1 MPGPN
6 GHPTPCEA
14 GYIIKQQQQW
24 QRQQEEK
31 PREKPPPTDPRF
43 FMFLAL
49 VGAGTGGLAFAFD
62 RLLS

>member
-14 GYIIKQQQQW
+14 GYIIKQQQSNVGP
-24 QRQQEEK
+24 

-49 VGAGTGGLAFAFD
+49 VGAPTAGLAYAFD